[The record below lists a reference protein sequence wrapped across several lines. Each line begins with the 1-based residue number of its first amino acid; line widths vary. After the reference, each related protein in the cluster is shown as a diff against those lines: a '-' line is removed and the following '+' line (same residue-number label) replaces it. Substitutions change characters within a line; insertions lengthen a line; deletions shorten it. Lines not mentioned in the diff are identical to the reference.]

1 MSARLIFVPIVL
13 IVITSLPW
21 LNLSAQD
28 HDAIPASV
36 AETLDLARKA
46 LDQGD
51 CRKAVKTLENV
62 DMAYSKHHELL
73 VLKAKAFVQCGEY
86 ESASPIIESL
96 RQKVNEVEF
105 TALIWEWDRLH
116 GRSSEVIASMR
127 AMIERMGN
135 EAADV
140 LEIAK
145 VRAMAGQ
152 ELLQSGQLKEAES
165 EFRAVIG
172 MIDEEHA
179 RLHQL
184 DIPHDHARYFSPDA
198 VVGIARITQAGGD
211 KDKAQRLWRSTRNRL
226 SKPEHLVQAGFAAL
240 AAGNT
245 KDADR
250 AFENVMKKTTGR
262 LKDANMVI
270 AIAIARDESG
280 AMILEKT
287 QACVARS
294 KDIESQMHHAYAL
307 SLNGRHE
314 EAAKT
319 IAQARRLG
327 TKDSRLDCFSAL
339 IHAAAGE
346 KDKAIDQFESALAK
360 NPAFD
365 PILAAK
371 AKAFLAE
378 NRQKS
383 N

>member
-1 MSARLIFVPIVL
+1 MSARSIFVPIVL
-13 IVITSLPW
+13 IAITALPW
-21 LNLSAQD
+21 
-28 HDAIPASV
+28 HDLLARDQEKTPASV
-36 AETLDLARKA
+36 EEILNLARNA
-46 LDQGD
+46 LDQGE
-51 CRKAVKTLENV
+51 CRKVIDTLETV
-62 DMAYSKHHELL
+62 EAAYANHQDVL
-73 VLKAKAFVQCGEY
+73 VLRAKAFVQCGDY
-86 ESASPIIESL
+86 ESASPVIETL
-96 RQKVNEVEF
+96 RPKAQNVES

-116 GRSSEVIASMR
+116 GRSSDAIASMR
-127 AMIERMGN
+127 AMIERMRKGS
-135 EAADV
+135 ADV
-140 LEIAK
+140 LEIAN
-145 VRAMAGQ
+145 VRAMVGQ
-152 ELLQSGQLKEAES
+152 ELSYSGQLKEAET

-184 DIPHDHARYFSPDA
+184 DVPHDHARYFSPDA
-198 VVGIARITQAGGD
+198 VVGIALITQSRGE

-226 SKPEHLVQAGFAAL
+226 SKPEHLAQAGFAAL

-250 AFENVMKKTTGR
+250 AFDAVMKKATGR
-262 LKDANMVI
+262 LKDANMLI
-270 AIAIARDESG
+270 AIAIARDESA

-319 IAQARRLG
+319 IAQAKRLG
-327 TKDSRLDCFSAL
+327 TKDARLDCFSAS

-346 KDKAIDQFESALAK
+346 KDKAIAQFESALAT

-365 PILAAK
+365 PVLAAK

-378 NRQKS
+378 NRPKS